1 MLNRQIVSMV
11 GAIVAAAWLA
21 GARPALAVDTATRLE
36 VATRLTAEAESY
48 IERDDYTRA
57 EPLLQAALIVAETAV
72 GPTDARIIRNL
83 NMLAELLSRRTPARG
98 RGAAPPALARHPG
111 GDARSAGPDDLV
123 PGSRARAPL
132 PRLGP
137 ARAGRAFL
145 QPPRRD
151 LRPCA
156 RSRGLSHRLRPR
168 AARRSL
174 R

>member
-1 MLNRQIVSMV
+1 MSAPRRSWPDPQRTAEGRGKSQMLNRQIVPMI

-83 NMLAELLSRRTPARG
+83 SMLAELY
-98 RGAAPPALARHPG
+98 
-111 GDARSAGPDDLV
+111 
-123 PGSRARAPL
+123 
-132 PRLGP
+132 
-137 ARAGRAFL
+137 
-145 QPPRRD
+145 
-151 LRPCA
+151 
-156 RSRGLSHRLRPR
+156 
-168 AARRSL
+168 
-174 R
+174 